1 MSILR
6 KIWNTVRPK
15 TDAEYRDEYL
25 GAAKDHGDLERR
37 LRITEN
43 GNLRGKWI

>member
-1 MSILR
+1 MNIIK

-25 GAAKDHGDLERR
+25 GLSKDHGDLERR
-37 LRITEN
+37 LRHLEN

>member
-6 KIWNTVRPK
+6 KIWNSIRPK

-25 GAAKDHGDLERR
+25 GMARDHGDLERR
-37 LRITEN
+37 LRHLEN
-43 GNLRGKWI
+43 GNLRGRWI

>member
-1 MSILR
+1 MRMLKR
-6 KIWNTVRPK
+6 FWNVIRPK

-25 GAAKDHGDLERR
+25 GMAKDHGDLERR